1 MGPGL
6 ISLPSECKIPRDE
19 KSDGTFCC
27 ALQLPMLIFLSKQL
41 HTYFITTD
49 GNYRL
54 ALTHQFYNMINENR
68 ILPVISLYMF
78 CKSPKSQVNA
88 EVNECSFMMGMALF

>member
-1 MGPGL
+1 MVETVVCTRLDPGL

-41 HTYFITTD
+41 HTYFITKS
-49 GNYRL
+49 
-54 ALTHQFYNMINENR
+54 HNMINEKKT
-68 ILPVISLYMF
+68 LPVISLSTCF
-78 CKSPKSQVNA
+78 ANLSKVK
-88 EVNECSFMMGMALF
+88 